1 MCPFWC
7 YFGLRSRLSPVI
19 EVEPCKE
26 IVMDIKCTSD
36 QLKKIMW
43 DELRDLRA
51 GTSTP
56 QNARGVASL
65 SNQLC
70 TITRLEMDFAR
81 FVSAARSEE
90 GKIGKIPM
98 GELE

>member
-1 MCPFWC
+1 
-7 YFGLRSRLSPVI
+7 
-19 EVEPCKE
+19 
-26 IVMDIKCTSD
+26 MDIKCTSD
-36 QLKKIMW
+36 QLKGIMW
-43 DELRDLRA
+43 EELKALRA

-81 FVSAARSEE
+81 FVSAARSED
-90 GKIGKIPM
+90 GKIGRIPM